1 MLHKPISPVQLQ
13 QTLLV
18 VSDFGERNMSGKN
31 TQACARVDGHVS
43 ADVLEAI
50 LRRK

>member
-31 TQACARVDGHVS
+31 TQACARVGGHVS